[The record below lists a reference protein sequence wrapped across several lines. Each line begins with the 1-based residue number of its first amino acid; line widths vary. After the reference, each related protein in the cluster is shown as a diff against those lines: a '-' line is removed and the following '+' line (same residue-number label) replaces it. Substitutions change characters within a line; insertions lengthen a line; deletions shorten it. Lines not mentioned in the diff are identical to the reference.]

1 MIGVTW
7 WSSPDRLQVER
18 EQVSFTQFSGLTAR
32 SGCWQL
38 NPEEEKQTMCG
49 SVMRF
54 FTE

>member
-38 NPEEEKQTMCG
+38 NPEEKQSMWG
-49 SVMRF
+49 QL
-54 FTE
+54 